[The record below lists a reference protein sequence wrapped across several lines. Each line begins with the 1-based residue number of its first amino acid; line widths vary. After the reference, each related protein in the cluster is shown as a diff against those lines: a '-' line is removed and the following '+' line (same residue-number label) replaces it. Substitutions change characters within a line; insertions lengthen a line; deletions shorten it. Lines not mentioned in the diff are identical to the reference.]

1 LSNAHFQQLK
11 EITDEL
17 LLTDDQER
25 LRAAAT
31 RLHFLFSNL
40 TGVDDSSNP
49 VDSQHTLLK
58 NGKAISPGDAAQ
70 CVLDYARTAK
80 FLRGVHAALVE
91 AQKRFPNERIE
102 VLYAGCGPF
111 ATLATP
117 LATQF
122 SASEVQFTLL
132 DIHCRSLKSVERI
145 FQTFELRDYVRNY
158 IQADAASYVHQDQ
171 PHVIITETMQRAL
184 EKEPQAAITFNL
196 APQLCQGG
204 IFIPEQIA
212 IDACLYD
219 PSKEFLP
226 QAQRVRISL
235 GRILELGAGANRD
248 DTIVVLD
255 IPGEVD
261 QSLGL
266 MLRTTIRV
274 FESIVLGEYETGLTH
289 PVILHDFSWTSC
301 GTQLEFA
308 YSLGSDPGF
317 KYRWV

>member
-1 LSNAHFQQLK
+1 MSNAYFRQLK

-17 LLTDDQER
+17 LLADDEER

-31 RLHFLFSNL
+31 RLHSLFSNL

-58 NGKAISPGDAAQ
+58 NGKAISPNDAAT

-80 FLRGVHAALVE
+80 FLKGVYAALIE
-91 AQKRFPNERIE
+91 AQKRFPNERID

-145 FQTFELRDYVRNY
+145 FQAFELRDYVRNY

-171 PHVIITETMQRAL
+171 PHVIITETMQRGL

-196 APQLCQGG
+196 APQLRQGG

-219 PSKEFLP
+219 SSKEFLP
-226 QAQRVRISL
+226 QAQQVRISV
-235 GRILELGAGANRD
+235 GRILDLGAGANRD
-248 DTIVVLD
+248 DTTVVLD
-255 IPGEVD
+255 IAGGVD

-274 FESIVLGEYETGLTH
+274 FESIVLAEYETGLTH
-289 PVILHDFSWTSC
+289 PVILHDFSWTS
-301 GTQLEFA
+301 GTRLEFA
-308 YSLGSDPGF
+308 YSLGSVPGF